1 MRGLPNQRTGSAMP
15 DLTRL
20 SAVEA
25 ARQIESGSLTAAGLV
40 RAYLDRI
47 AEREPAVGAWQHLDP
62 KQAIAAA
69 EACDKGPRRGALQ
82 GLPIGVKD
90 IMDTADM
97 PTTYGSKV
105 YAGHRPRGDAACVA
119 LARAAGAIVLGKTV
133 TTEFAAGSPGKTRNP
148 HNPAHTPGGSS
159 SGSAAGVAD
168 RMIPLGFGTQT
179 AGSIIRPSSYCGAVG
194 YKPSFGT
201 VAVAGTKPLA
211 ESFDTIGA
219 IGNHVADVALFVG
232 ALSNRP
238 GLVPKEPQAKPRI
251 GFFRTA
257 QWSKAEPACQ
267 AVLEDAAQRFAR
279 AGAAV
284 AERPGFAPFDGVAE
298 THLTH
303 MNYEMARNLAW
314 ERAEH
319 WDLLA
324 ARTTDALREAVTI
337 SAETYDRVRQ
347 AAAEARRR
355 TEELF
360 GDFDALLV
368 PAAPGEAPERLDL
381 TGDPLFNRTWTLL
394 HVPCVTVPAGRGPAG
409 LPIGVQLVGRFG
421 DDARLLAVALFA
433 ERALGPIA

>member
-1 MRGLPNQRTGSAMP
+1 MP
-15 DLTRL
+15 DLIRL
-20 SAVEA
+20 SAIDV
-25 ARQIESGSLTAAGLV
+25 ARQIEGGTLTATSLV

-47 AEREPAVGAWQHLDP
+47 SEREPVVGAWQHLDP

-69 EACDKGPRRGALQ
+69 EAADKGPRRGPLQ
-82 GLPIGVKD
+82 GLPVGVKD
-90 IMDTADM
+90 IMDTMDM
-97 PTTYGSKV
+97 PTTYGSRV
-105 YAGHRPRGDAACVA
+105 YGGHRPRGDAACVA
-119 LARAAGAIVLGKTV
+119 LARAAGAVILGKTV
-133 TTEFAAGSPGKTRNP
+133 TTEFAAGSPGKTRHP

-179 AGSIIRPSSYCGAVG
+179 AGSIVRPSSYCGVVG

-219 IGNHVADVALFVG
+219 IGNHVADAALFVG

-238 GLVPKEPQAKPRI
+238 GLLPKEPHQKPRI

-257 QWSKAEPACQ
+257 QWEKADPACR
-267 AVLEDAAQRFAR
+267 ALLEDAAGRLAR

-284 AERPGFAPFDGVAE
+284 ADRAPFAPLDGIAE
-298 THLTH
+298 VHLTH

-314 ERAEH
+314 ERTAH

-324 ARTTDALREAVTI
+324 PRTTETLREAVTI
-337 SAETYDRVRQ
+337 SAEAYDQARRTT
-347 AAAEARRR
+347 AAARERVP
-355 TEELF
+355 ELF
-360 GDFDALLV
+360 GEFEALLV
-368 PAAPGEAPERLDL
+368 PAAPGEAPARLDM

-394 HVPCVTVPAGRGPAG
+394 HLPCVTVPAGRGPAG
-409 LPIGVQLVGRFG
+409 LPIGIQLVGRLG
-421 DDARLLAVALFA
+421 DDARLLAIARFA
-433 ERALGPIA
+433 EQALGAGA